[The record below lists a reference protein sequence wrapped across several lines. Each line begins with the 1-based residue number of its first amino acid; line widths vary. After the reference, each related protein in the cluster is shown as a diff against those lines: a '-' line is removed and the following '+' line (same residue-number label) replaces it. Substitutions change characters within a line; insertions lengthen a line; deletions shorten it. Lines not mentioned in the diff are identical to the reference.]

1 MWIRRLV
8 RGWGWGRNP
17 LRRTTD
23 RVEAWLT
30 LVLVVAMLVIAPWA
44 GSRAAH
50 AAYRDTVRMAAWQAQ
65 HRFQVEAVVLQDV
78 RQGPTGDEQPPQEN
92 VPAIGQWTGRDG
104 VVHTGTVYADNGTR
118 AGTTIG
124 IWIDDRGVVSGPPG
138 RRDPRADA
146 TVAAL
151 LTVCGVAAGCAGL
164 RRIIRWVLDRRRMR
178 AWQLEWMVTGPGW
191 SRRR

>member
-1 MWIRRLV
+1 GSVCGVHPGEMTCRRSGVAMLGFRPGVAGVWLGRCVRGGEMWIRRLV

-65 HRFQVEAVVLQDV
+65 HRFPVEAVVLQDV
-78 RQGPTGDEQPPQEN
+78 RGDS
-92 VPAIGQWTGRDG
+92 VGDK
-104 VVHTGTVYADNGTR
+104 
-118 AGTTIG
+118 
-124 IWIDDRGVVSGPPG
+124 
-138 RRDPRADA
+138 
-146 TVAAL
+146 
-151 LTVCGVAAGCAGL
+151 
-164 RRIIRWVLDRRRMR
+164 
-178 AWQLEWMVTGPGW
+178 
-191 SRRR
+191 